1 MKLRRFFLSVL
12 AGLLAAASAAQSQ
25 DYPVRPVTLIVPF
38 APGGSVDIVARILG
52 QKLTERLGK
61 PIIIENRAGGG
72 TTVGV
77 SAAAK
82 AAPDGYTLMSAAC
95 GTLANNPTLYK
106 RLPYDPIRDFA
117 HVALII
123 TVPLI
128 LVVHP
133 SLPVHSVRDLI
144 KLAKDRPGEL
154 SYASSGMGSSLHLAG
169 ELLKSLTAIEITHV
183 PYKGGAP
190 AMNDV
195 VAGHVPL
202 MFADAGV
209 ALPQIREGKVRALG
223 VASKARMAA
232 APDIP
237 PIAEAGVPGF
247 DAACWQMIVAPAAT
261 PQEIVGKLHGEF
273 AAIMALPDIRDRIEK
288 VGLIPVVSPRPEEL
302 RRFVEA
308 EIVRWSKVVHQAG
321 MAGSE

>member
-1 MKLRRFFLSVL
+1 
-12 AGLLAAASAAQSQ
+12 
-25 DYPVRPVTLIVPF
+25 
-38 APGGSVDIVARILG
+38 
-52 QKLTERLGK
+52 
-61 PIIIENRAGGG
+61 
-72 TTVGV
+72 
-77 SAAAK
+77 
-82 AAPDGYTLMSAAC
+82 
-95 GTLANNPTLYK
+95 
-106 RLPYDPIRDFA
+106 
-117 HVALII
+117 
-123 TVPLI
+123 
-128 LVVHP
+128 
-133 SLPVHSVRDLI
+133 
-144 KLAKDRPGEL
+144 
-154 SYASSGMGSSLHLAG
+154 
-169 ELLKSLTAIEITHV
+169 
-183 PYKGGAP
+183 
-190 AMNDV
+190 
-195 VAGHVPL
+195 

>member
-1 MKLRRFFLSVL
+1 
-12 AGLLAAASAAQSQ
+12 
-25 DYPVRPVTLIVPF
+25 
-38 APGGSVDIVARILG
+38 
-52 QKLTERLGK
+52 
-61 PIIIENRAGGG
+61 
-72 TTVGV
+72 
-77 SAAAK
+77 
-82 AAPDGYTLMSAAC
+82 
-95 GTLANNPTLYK
+95 
-106 RLPYDPIRDFA
+106 
-117 HVALII
+117 
-123 TVPLI
+123 
-128 LVVHP
+128 
-133 SLPVHSVRDLI
+133 
-144 KLAKDRPGEL
+144 
-154 SYASSGMGSSLHLAG
+154 MGSSLHLAG

-273 AAIMALPDIRDRIEK
+273 AAIMALPDIRDRIE
-288 VGLIPVVSPRPEEL
+288 GRSHSGRLST
-302 RRFVEA
+302 A
-308 EIVRWSKVVHQAG
+308 
-321 MAGSE
+321 